1 MVLNGSGHISYT
13 NSEKSLGSNW
23 IECLD
28 PADQP
33 SARQKISHTL
43 ATREATT
50 LEFRRTGSTP
60 EMPWFQARFSALPA
74 PLNTEV
80 ALVVHDITENK
91 RAEEALQESEERF
104 SNAFKYAA
112 IGMALVSTEGKW
124 LKVNRS
130 VCDLLGYSESE
141 LSSKTFQ
148 DITHPDDL
156 DADLMHVRRMLAGE
170 IRTYEML
177 KRYFHKSGHIIW
189 ARLSVSLVRNQK
201 REPLYFISQ
210 IENITERKRAEE
222 KLIQSAKLASLGEMS
237 AGIAHEISNPLT
249 IISGSVNLLHKA
261 VKDPEKFTA
270 KINAIQKAT
279 ARITKIVNGLRKY
292 SRVSEENQ
300 FSKYCLSEIVRE
312 SILLTQGKS
321 KRNDVS
327 VTYDLTTESLIYCD
341 DVAIEQVIINL
352 IDNALDAVKG
362 RDQRWVKI
370 ETFTEAHSVGLRVS
384 DSGTGIPEAI
394 QNKLFDPFFTTK
406 PVGEG
411 TGLGLSITKGILEEH
426 SATITVLT
434 NHQNTCFEVRFQK

>member
-1 MVLNGSGHISYT
+1 MYKAT
-13 NSEKSLGSNW
+13 N
-23 IECLD
+23 
-28 PADQP
+28 Q
-33 SARQKISHTL
+33 HTL
-43 ATREATT
+43 
-50 LEFRRTGSTP
+50 
-60 EMPWFQARFSALPA
+60 FSAL
-74 PLNTEV
+74 
-80 ALVVHDITENK
+80 
-91 RAEEALQESEERF
+91 EALQESEERF

-130 VCDLLGYSESE
+130 VCELLGYSESE
-141 LSSKTFQ
+141 LLSKTFQ

-156 DADLMHVRRMLAGE
+156 NADLLHVHQMLAGKV
-170 IRTYEML
+170 RTYEMQ

-261 VKDPEKFTA
+261 VNDPEKFSA
-270 KINAIQKAT
+270 KIKSIQKAIG
-279 ARITKIVNGLRKY
+279 RINKIVNGLRKY
-292 SRVSEENQ
+292 SRASEGKE
-300 FSKYCLSEIVRE
+300 FSKYSLSEIVRE

-327 VTYDLTTESLIYCD
+327 VTYNLTTESLIYCD
-341 DVAIEQVIINL
+341 EVAIEQVIINL
-352 IDNALDAVKG
+352 IDNALDAAKG
-362 RDQRWVKI
+362 RDHRWVKI
-370 ETFTEAHSVGLRVS
+370 ETFVEAESVGLRVS
-384 DSGTGIPEAI
+384 DSGPGIPEAM

-426 SATITVLT
+426 GATISVLP
-434 NHQNTCFEVRFQK
+434 NLQNTCFEVRFQK